1 MKYIFNASP
10 NLRQKQSTKRIMLEL
25 TIGLLVVYAF
35 SLIYYQ
41 MEHGTAYLIQALVL
55 MATALI
61 VTFVTES
68 VWALATKQKVMKF
81 LTSSFGWVTAIILT
95 LMCPITMT
103 PYALGIATFLAILVG
118 KLVFGGF
125 GQNIF
130 NPAAFGRAV
139 ILACFSG
146 VVTTSISDI
155 VTGATPTTIMANE
168 FNWMTLNS
176 SMIDSLFLKVG
187 DVKDLFFGWYVG
199 GLGETST
206 LLLLIVGIVLALR
219 KVIDWRMPTIYLG
232 SIFIFASFLAMFE
245 GMDNWLWY
253 PLFHVCTGGV
263 AFGAVFMLSDPVTTP
278 TSAQGRCIFA
288 LGAGIITVLIRVLAN
303 LPEGCLY
310 AILIMNCL
318 TPAIEKMFTG
328 KQLAM
333 KKKAW
338 VSFIATSVLGVLC
351 MFLAT
356 NKMEPAEPKKV
367 EVKPT
372 VMLAMED
379 EYIHSLQ
386 ATIDATTPNADGT
399 TTYTVTADGFAS
411 KEGPTFPDYKHPF
424 EPNVFE
430 IVIEADGKTI
440 KSVTPTVIKDTEYI
454 GDKIKNPKF
463 LSQFEGKDIS
473 TLTEV
478 GKNDVV
484 SGATYSV
491 KSCMRAVLTVKQAL
505 GY

>member
-1 MKYIFNASP
+1 MKFIFSASP

-41 MEHGTAYLIQALVL
+41 MAHGTEYLIQALVL
-55 MATALI
+55 MATSLI
-61 VTFVTES
+61 VTVVTES
-68 VWALATKQKVMKF
+68 VWALLTKQNVKKF
-81 LTSSFGWVTAIILT
+81 LASSFGWVTAIILT
-95 LMCPITMT
+95 LMCPVTMT

-130 NPAAFGRAV
+130 NPAAFGRA
-139 ILACFSG
+139 IIFASFSG
-146 VVTTSISDI
+146 VATKAVADI
-155 VTGATPTTIMANE
+155 ITGATPTTIMANE

-176 SMIDSLFLKVG
+176 SMIGSLFLKVG
-187 DVKDLFFGWYVG
+187 DLKDLFLGWYPG
-199 GLGETST
+199 ALGETST
-206 LLLLIVGIVLALR
+206 ALILIVGIVLALR

-232 SIFIFASFLAMFE
+232 SIFVLTSFLAIFE
-245 GMDNWLWY
+245 GMDNWFWY
-253 PLFHVCTGGV
+253 PIFHVCTGGV
-263 AFGAVFMLSDPVTTP
+263 AFGAVFMLTDPVTSP
-278 TSAQGRCIFA
+278 TSAQGKCIFA
-288 LGAGIITVLIRVLAN
+288 LGAGIVTVLIRVLAN

-310 AILIMNCL
+310 SILLMNCL

-333 KKKAW
+333 KKKGW
-338 VSFIATSVLGVLC
+338 ISFAVITLLGVLS

-356 NKMEPAEPKKV
+356 KKIEPAEPKKP
-367 EVKPT
+367 EVKPS

-379 EYIHSLQ
+379 EYVNSLQ
-386 ATIDATTPNADGT
+386 ATLDATTPNEDGT
-399 TTYTVTADGFAS
+399 TTYTVTAEGYAA
-411 KEGPTFPDYKHPF
+411 KEGPNLPNYNHPF

-440 KSVTPTVIKDTEYI
+440 KSVTPTVVKDTEYI
-454 GDKIKNPKF
+454 GDKIKNQKY
-463 LSQFEGKDIS
+463 LSQFVGKDIS
-473 TLTEV
+473 TLNEV
-478 GKNDVV
+478 EKNDVV

-491 KSCMRAVLTVKQAL
+491 KSSMRALLTVKQAL